1 MRGDVA
7 FAVRA
12 SVTSTAVTLT
22 KFTVQTERERRRPR
36 RGGELELR
44 GDYGSQDESRSIRF
58 NR

>member
-22 KFTVQTERERRRPR
+22 KFTVQTEREQRKLRRVA
-36 RGGELELR
+36 E
-44 GDYGSQDESRSIRF
+44 
-58 NR
+58 